1 MLSLFIPVLLDYPMS
16 IINKIFKVLRT
27 TFLLILISQ
36 FIFCFSACTGSKE
49 ITAKSKPFLHTFV
62 EIKVCGNNAEKVID
76 EAFVEMERVNSL
88 LNNYDTE
95 SEVSKI
101 NKFSGEKP
109 VEISPETM
117 DVLQTAV
124 KFADITGGAFDFTI
138 GPLLKLWGFAKENAG
153 LDSDNPTPDK
163 IEKVKEFVNYRALK
177 LEKVNNG
184 TNTIRSA
191 KLLKKGMYIDVGAFS
206 KGYVADR
213 AMEIINNNG
222 IKNAL
227 ISAGG
232 TIVACGKK
240 PDSSSWK
247 IGIRHPRK
255 EDSFLSF
262 VELKDCAVSTSGDYE
277 KYFKKKNKRFTHII
291 DPRTGMPV
299 NRHQSVTV
307 IAKTGVESD
316 ALSTALFVMGTKDG
330 IDLVNSLP
338 GVEALLID
346 NAGKVFMSKDWP
358 QKTVIY

>member
-1 MLSLFIPVLLDYPMS
+1 ML
-16 IINKIFKVLRT
+16 IINKTYKVLRMT
-27 TFLLILISQ
+27 LL
-36 FIFCFSACTGSKE
+36 FIFCLSACSDSKE
-49 ITAKSKPFLHTFV
+49 ITARSKLLLNTFV
-62 EIKVCGNNAEKVID
+62 EIKACGKNAEMVIN
-76 EAFVEMERVNSL
+76 EAFIEMERVNSL
-88 LNNYDTE
+88 LNNYDNE

-101 NKFSGEKP
+101 NKFSGERS
-109 VEISPETM
+109 VNISPETM

-124 KFADITGGAFDFTI
+124 KFSDITGGAFDFTI

-153 LDSDNPTPDK
+153 LDSDNPTPEE
-163 IEKVKEFVNYRALK
+163 IEKAKEFVNYRALK

-184 TNTIRSA
+184 TNTIRFA

-222 IKNAL
+222 IKDAL

-232 TIVACGKK
+232 TIIACGEK
-240 PDSSSWK
+240 PDKSSWK

-255 EDSFLSF
+255 EDTFLSF
-262 VELKDCAVSTSGDYE
+262 VDLKDRAVSTSGDYE

-299 NRHQSVTV
+299 DRHQSVTV
-307 IAKTGVESD
+307 MAMTGVESD
-316 ALSTALFVMGTKDG
+316 ALSTALFVMGTKEG
-330 IDLVNSLP
+330 VSLVNSLP
-338 GVEALLID
+338 GVDALIID
-346 NAGKVFMSKDWP
+346 HEGKVFMSKDWP

>member
-1 MLSLFIPVLLDYPMS
+1 L
-16 IINKIFKVLRT
+16 
-27 TFLLILISQ
+27 
-36 FIFCFSACTGSKE
+36 SACTDSKD
-49 ITAKSKPFLHTFV
+49 ITAKYKSLLHTFV
-62 EIKVCGNNAEKVID
+62 EIKVCGNNAEKVIN

-88 LNNYDTE
+88 LNNYDNE

-101 NKFSGEKP
+101 NKFSGEKS
-109 VEISPETM
+109 VDISPETM
-117 DVLQTAV
+117 DALQTAV
-124 KFADITGGAFDFTI
+124 KFADLSSGAFDFTI
-138 GPLLKLWGFAKENAG
+138 GPLLKLWGFAKEEAE
-153 LDSDNPTPDK
+153 LDGDNPTLDE
-163 IEKVKEFVNYRALK
+163 IGKVKELVNYRALK
-177 LEKVNNG
+177 LEKVNNVTG
-184 TNTIRSA
+184 TKRSA
-191 KLLKKGMYIDVGAFS
+191 KLLEKGMYIDVGAFS

-232 TIVACGKK
+232 TIIACGKK
-240 PDSSSWK
+240 PDKSSWK

-277 KYFKKKNKRFTHII
+277 KYFKRKNNRFTHII

-299 NRHQSVTV
+299 DRLQSVTV
-307 IAKTGVESD
+307 IAKTGIESD

-330 IDLVNSLP
+330 IALVNSLP
-338 GVEALLID
+338 SVEALIID
-346 NAGKVFMSKDWP
+346 HTGKVFMSKDWP

>member
-1 MLSLFIPVLLDYPMS
+1 MS
-16 IINKIFKVLRT
+16 IIIEKYKAFYFAPPFFFILQ
-27 TFLLILISQ
+27 FLFFL
-36 FIFCFSACTGSKE
+36 SACTESKE
-49 ITAKSKPFLHTFV
+49 ITAKYKPLLHTFV
-62 EIKVCGNNAEKVID
+62 EIKVCGNNAEKVIN
-76 EAFVEMERVNSL
+76 EAFLEMERVNSL
-88 LNNYDTE
+88 LNNYDNE

-101 NKFSGEKP
+101 NKFSGEKS
-109 VEISPETM
+109 VDISPETL
-117 DVLQTAV
+117 DALQTAV
-124 KFADITGGAFDFTI
+124 KFSDITGGAFDFTI
-138 GPLLKLWGFAKENAG
+138 GPLLKLWGFAKEEAG
-153 LDSDNPTPDK
+153 LEGDNPK
-163 IEKVKEFVNYRALK
+163 LVEIEKAKELVNYKALR

-184 TNTIRSA
+184 IGTIRSA

-232 TIVACGKK
+232 TVVACGKK
-240 PDSSSWK
+240 PDKSSWK

-277 KYFKKKNKRFTHII
+277 KYFKKKNKRLTHII

-299 NRHQSVTV
+299 DRHQSVTV

-330 IDLVNSLP
+330 IELVNSLP
-338 GVEALLID
+338 GVEALIID
-346 NAGKVFMSKDWP
+346 HAGKVFMSKDWP
-358 QKTVIY
+358 QKTIIY